1 MYSKVNFNR
10 AAASI
15 ADMDVEKGEKY
26 LKKSKTVWLNL
37 NDYEQTDSLCFE
49 NGEQSAGSKDY
60 GKMAKWFMLIQ
71 NADSYALEIKE
82 MCMEEIIGFQNWNE
96 ESKQLFESMDIVL
109 NTRNKLGFPEKDKND
124 MLSQF
129 ISKAV
134 EKGNL
139 EKAKDMILYKM
150 ELGFGP
156 QESLSEVYQ
165 VAAKYLKNDD
175 SDSSA
180 FAKIQE
186 YLGVESAEEYIDNIS
201 MCEEV
206 CNGAISLE
214 YIEKAV
220 LWEGF
225 GWNEEQQRNIT
236 AAKDFIEKLQG
247 CYAGGRPYY
256 IYANGYNI
264 YWGDET
270 GVFDFK
276 NEADSCK
283 YVVNHDQIEIEGGM
297 GEQYIS
303 IESEDVI
310 STNIRAYYRV
320 GEVYLP
326 DSFKDYQ

>member
-124 MLSQF
+124 ILSQF

-134 EKGNL
+134 EKGYL
-139 EKAKDMILYKM
+139 E
-150 ELGFGP
+150 
-156 QESLSEVYQ
+156 
-165 VAAKYLKNDD
+165 
-175 SDSSA
+175 
-180 FAKIQE
+180 
-186 YLGVESAEEYIDNIS
+186 
-201 MCEEV
+201 
-206 CNGAISLE
+206 
-214 YIEKAV
+214 
-220 LWEGF
+220 
-225 GWNEEQQRNIT
+225 
-236 AAKDFIEKLQG
+236 
-247 CYAGGRPYY
+247 
-256 IYANGYNI
+256 
-264 YWGDET
+264 
-270 GVFDFK
+270 
-276 NEADSCK
+276 
-283 YVVNHDQIEIEGGM
+283 
-297 GEQYIS
+297 
-303 IESEDVI
+303 
-310 STNIRAYYRV
+310 
-320 GEVYLP
+320 
-326 DSFKDYQ
+326 